1 MSFSIAMGNTLL
13 LAFFSSTLLLQNV
26 ITVHSFT
33 TTPTKRCRASMPII
47 PSAATTTTTL
57 AAGGG
62 MGMATKPKGKKKGG
76 KKDKKKSTSQP
87 FDVSAALIKNE
98 KLYEEL
104 MAENTKALMNDD
116 DYGDIDLTTEYI
128 IAARAKP
135 DGSSPSSTFVGASDW
150 VPVAQLCIV
159 RSISQDDNKDDDH
172 ESVMESTL
180 TAAVSYFCREINYL
194 GCLSAPSAFKSLPRN
209 NVEYGIEPIESF
221 MKHVYE
227 DVIEGKNSNNGSSN
241 GSSSSSSS
249 NGMSKA
255 QAREILELDAGITDT
270 AMIKTAYKKQSFK
283 YHPDRISEE
292 DREALSE
299 RFYDIKQAYET
310 LNSGVRN
317 KVVNGSQ
324 HSWYASLGGRDRND
338 FLGPISL
345 LSMEKA
351 GALCNKAFKS
361 AVVGIDPDLTMAFVA
376 RNQSAARL

>member
-1 MSFSIAMGNTLL
+1 M
-13 LAFFSSTLLLQNV
+13 
-26 ITVHSFT
+26 
-33 TTPTKRCRASMPII
+33 
-47 PSAATTTTTL
+47 
-57 AAGGG
+57 G
-62 MGMATKPKGKKKGG
+62 MGMATKPKGGKKGG
-76 KKDKKKSTSQP
+76 GKDKKKSSSQP

-104 MAENTKALMNDD
+104 MAESNKAFMNDD
-116 DYGDIDLTTEYI
+116 DDDLYSGDIDLTTEYI
-128 IAARAKP
+128 VAARAKP
-135 DGSSPSSTFVGASDW
+135 DGAASSSSSFVGASDW

-227 DVIEGKNSNNGSSN
+227 DVIEGKKGGEKKNGSGSN
-241 GSSSSSSS
+241 GSSSSSS

-255 QAREILELDAGITDT
+255 QAREILELEVGVTDT

-292 DREALSE
+292 DRVASSD
-299 RFYDIKQAYET
+299 RFHEIKLAYEV
-310 LNSGVRN
+310 LQSGVRN
-317 KVVNGSQ
+317 KAVNGSQ
-324 HSWYASLGGRDRND
+324 QSWYASLGGRERNG
-338 FLGPISL
+338 FLGPITL

-376 RNQSAARL
+376 RNQAASRL

>member
-1 MSFSIAMGNTLL
+1 MSFSIATTTKLL
-13 LAFFSSTLLLQNV
+13 LALLLLHDV

-33 TTPTKRCRASMPII
+33 TVPRKSCRASMPTTTT
-47 PSAATTTTTL
+47 TTTTTL
-57 AAGGG
+57 AAG
-62 MGMATKPKGKKKGG
+62 MGMATKPNGKKKGG
-76 KKDKKKSTSQP
+76 KKDKKKSTSP
-87 FDVSAALIKNE
+87 PYDVSAALIKNE

-104 MAENTKALMNDD
+104 MAESTKALMNDD
-116 DYGDIDLTTEYI
+116 DNLYGDIDLTTEYI

-135 DGSSPSSTFVGASDW
+135 DNGSSPSSTFVGASDW

-227 DVIEGKNSNNGSSN
+227 DVIEGKNKNSGSSN
-241 GSSSSSSS
+241 GSSSSSSTS

-255 QAREILELDAGITDT
+255 QAREILELDAGVTD
-270 AMIKTAYKKQSFK
+270 AALIKTAYKKQSFK

-292 DREALSE
+292 DRETLSE
-299 RFYDIKQAYET
+299 RFYEIKQAYET
-310 LNSGVRN
+310 LNSGVRS
-317 KVVNGSQ
+317 KDANGSQ
-324 HSWYASLGGRDRND
+324 QSWYASLGGRDRNG

>member
-1 MSFSIAMGNTLL
+1 
-13 LAFFSSTLLLQNV
+13 
-26 ITVHSFT
+26 
-33 TTPTKRCRASMPII
+33 MP
-47 PSAATTTTTL
+47 TTTTTAL
-57 AAGGG
+57 AAG

-76 KKDKKKSTSQP
+76 KKDKKKSTSP
-87 FDVSAALIKNE
+87 PYDVSAALIKNE

-104 MAENTKALMNDD
+104 MAESTKALMNDD
-116 DYGDIDLTTEYI
+116 DDHYGGIDLTTEYI

-135 DGSSPSSTFVGASDW
+135 DNNGSSQFVGASDW

-227 DVIEGKNSNNGSSN
+227 DVIEGKNNNNGSSS
-241 GSSSSSSS
+241 GSSNGNSSTS

-255 QAREILELDAGITDT
+255 QAREILELDAGVTD
-270 AMIKTAYKKQSFK
+270 AALIKTAYKKQSFK

-292 DREALSE
+292 DRETLSE
-299 RFYDIKQAYET
+299 RFYEIKQAYET

-317 KVVNGSQ
+317 KDANGSQ
-324 HSWYASLGGRDRND
+324 QSWYASLGGRDRND

>member
-1 MSFSIAMGNTLL
+1 
-13 LAFFSSTLLLQNV
+13 
-26 ITVHSFT
+26 
-33 TTPTKRCRASMPII
+33 
-47 PSAATTTTTL
+47 
-57 AAGGG
+57 
-62 MGMATKPKGKKKGG
+62 MATKPKGKKKGG
-76 KKDKKKSTSQP
+76 GKKDKKKKSSTSSSSATP
-87 FDVSAALIKNE
+87 YDVSAALIKNE

-104 MAENTKALMNDD
+104 MAESTKALMNDD
-116 DYGDIDLTTEYI
+116 DDLYGGIDLTTEYI

-135 DGSSPSSTFVGASDW
+135 DNSGASPSLSAAASDW

-159 RSISQDDNKDDDH
+159 RTISQDDNKDDDH
-172 ESVMESTL
+172 ESIMESTL

-221 MKHVYE
+221 MKFVYE
-227 DVIEGKNSNNGSSN
+227 DVIEGKNGNNGSSS
-241 GSSSSSSS
+241 GSSSSS

-255 QAREILELDAGITDT
+255 QAREILELEAGVTDA
-270 AMIKTAYKKQSFK
+270 ALIKTAYKKQSFK

-292 DREALSE
+292 DRETLSE

-317 KVVNGSQ
+317 KDANGSQ
-324 HSWYASLGGRDRND
+324 QSWYASLGGRDRTD

-345 LSMEKA
+345 LSMDKA
-351 GALCNKAFKS
+351 SALCNKAFKS

>member
-1 MSFSIAMGNTLL
+1 MLSPNLL
-13 LAFFSSTLLLQNV
+13 LGDIVEVYLLQHVFLFARPFLFSS
-26 ITVHSFT
+26 
-33 TTPTKRCRASMPII
+33 P
-47 PSAATTTTTL
+47 
-57 AAGGG
+57 
-62 MGMATKPKGKKKGG
+62 
-76 KKDKKKSTSQP
+76 KKKS
-87 FDVSAALIKNE
+87 
-98 KLYEEL
+98 
-104 MAENTKALMNDD
+104 
-116 DYGDIDLTTEYI
+116 
-128 IAARAKP
+128 
-135 DGSSPSSTFVGASDW
+135 
-150 VPVAQLCIV
+150 C
-159 RSISQDDNKDDDH
+159 
-172 ESVMESTL
+172 
-180 TAAVSYFCREINYL
+180 C
-194 GCLSAPSAFKSLPRN
+194 
-209 NVEYGIEPIESF
+209 
-221 MKHVYE
+221 
-227 DVIEGKNSNNGSSN
+227 SNA
-241 GSSSSSSS
+241 
-249 NGMSKA
+249 MSKA

>member
-1 MSFSIAMGNTLL
+1 
-13 LAFFSSTLLLQNV
+13 
-26 ITVHSFT
+26 
-33 TTPTKRCRASMPII
+33 
-47 PSAATTTTTL
+47 
-57 AAGGG
+57 
-62 MGMATKPKGKKKGG
+62 MATKPKGKKKGG
-76 KKDKKKSTSQP
+76 KKDKKKSASQP

-104 MAENTKALMNDD
+104 MAESTKALMNDD
-116 DYGDIDLTTEYI
+116 DDLNGDIDLTTEYI

-135 DGSSPSSTFVGASDW
+135 DGSSSTFVGASDW

-159 RSISQDDNKDDDH
+159 RSINQDDNKDDDH

-227 DVIEGKNSNNGSSN
+227 DVIEGKNNDNGGSNSG
-241 GSSSSSSS
+241 SSSS

-255 QAREILELDAGITDT
+255 QARQILELDAGITDA
-270 AMIKTAYKKQSFK
+270 AMIKTAYKKMSFK

-292 DREALSE
+292 DRETLSD

-317 KVVNGSQ
+317 NGANGSN
-324 HSWYASLGGRDRND
+324 HSWYASLGGRDRSD
-338 FLGPISL
+338 FMGPISL